1 MKQSKILLLMLLT
14 IVLGLLSGCS
24 SFSAAELVKNN
35 LELIYLNQYSDE
47 YLKRVNL
54 DKAQAEQ
61 QFQDGLSVEA
71 EVFADLFNIELDACD
86 DSVREQILELYRQIY
101 SHSKYEVGT
110 ESRNGDVYLVQL
122 TVYPIDIFAKVI
134 EEDVEEFGTTMQ
146 AREAAGEFS
155 DMSDEE
161 FEAVWAQAVIDMVS
175 GHLDT
180 IDYLDAQTI
189 SVQVT
194 QDDDGAYSIDSSDFQ
209 RIDNLMIAY

>member
-1 MKQSKILLLMLLT
+1 MKQPKLWLLTLLT

-24 SFSAAELVKNN
+24 SFSAAELVRNN
-35 LELIYLNQYSDE
+35 LDLIYLDQYSDA
-47 YLKRVNL
+47 YLKKVNL

-71 EVFADLFNIELDACD
+71 EVFANLFNIELDDCD
-86 DSVREQILELYRQIY
+86 ASIKEQILALYRQIY

-134 EEDVEEFGTTMQ
+134 EEDAEEFGSTMQ
-146 AREAAGEFS
+146 AREAAGEFANMT
-155 DMSDEE
+155 DAE
-161 FEAVWAQAVIDMVS
+161 FETLWAQAVIDMVS
-175 GHLDT
+175 GRLDS

-194 QDDDGAYSIDSSDFQ
+194 QDEDGAYCIDSSDFQ